1 MSQKQM
7 QSTPSDSEQVSRAA
21 GLYTHI
27 NELLDPLGEL
37 KGVIHYH
44 LGFQHATESLAN
56 KLEGLGVDSSWR
68 LLDVCCG
75 WGVPTRYVAGR
86 FGCKITGVDITQRSI
101 DFAAKVTEG
110 TDLEPLLTFRQ
121 GSALSLPVEAGEF
134 DLVWS
139 QDGFCHVPNRPR
151 LLAECF
157 RVLRPGGYLVFT
169 DWLRGEFITPD
180 EYRAFREAWSF
191 HELENPGS
199 YPPLLTTAGFEIL
212 SQEEVGREYAV
223 AGESEFIGQGSP
235 SFIQRVG
242 ADGADEV
249 EKFLEAYG
257 RDAYLERL
265 EREKMEI
272 HFAQGKMALGRF
284 VCVKPA

>member
-7 QSTPSDSEQVSRAA
+7 QPSTADSDQVSRAA

-27 NELLDPLGEL
+27 NELLDPLGEF

-44 LGFQHATESLAN
+44 LGFLHATESLAN
-56 KLEGLGVDSSWR
+56 KLEGIGVDASWR

-75 WGVPTRYVAGR
+75 WGVPTRHVATR

-101 DFAAKVTEG
+101 DFAAQVTEG
-110 TDLEPLLTFRQ
+110 TDLAPRVTFVQ
-121 GSALSLPVEAGEF
+121 GSALDLPAEAGEF

-169 DWLRGEFITPD
+169 DWLRGEFITP
-180 EYRAFREAWSF
+180 EEFRAFCEAWSF
-191 HELENPGS
+191 LELETPDS
-199 YPPLLTTAGFEIL
+199 YPPLLTAAGFEIL

-223 AGESEFIGQGSP
+223 AGETEFIGQGSP
-235 SFIQRVG
+235 SFIQRTG
-242 ADGADEV
+242 ADTADDV
-249 EKFLEAYG
+249 AKFLETYG

-284 VCVKPA
+284 VCLKPA

>member
-1 MSQKQM
+1 MSKQ

-44 LGFQHATESLAN
+44 LGFLHATASLAD
-56 KLEGLGVDSSWR
+56 KLEGVGVDASSR

-101 DFAAKVTEG
+101 DFAAKATEG
-110 TDLEPLLTFRQ
+110 TDLEPLLTFQQ

-134 DLVWS
+134 DVVWS
-139 QDGFCHVPNRPR
+139 QDGFCHVPNRSR

-157 RVLRPGGYLVFT
+157 RVLRPGGHLVFT

-180 EYRAFREAWSF
+180 EYRAFRDAWSF
-191 HELENPGS
+191 HELETPDS

-212 SQEEVGREYAV
+212 SQEDVGREYAV
-223 AGESEFIGQGSP
+223 AGEAEFIGQGMA
-235 SFIQRVG
+235 SFIQRLG
-242 ADGADEV
+242 ADSADDVAKFV
-249 EKFLEAYG
+249 ETYG
-257 RDAYLERL
+257 RDTYLERL

-284 VCVKPA
+284 VCVKTA